1 MLTLLVSMLTSQA
14 MISQAM
20 ISQAM
25 ISQAMTSQAMTSQA
39 LTAQSLKGYRGKD
52 GQRVEVVAL
61 VAQQPGKGA
70 SPNALVRVTGSGSSR
85 DGLVF
90 RGTLREQGRSF
101 VMRYGGQDWVLFTNR
116 DGEVE
121 VSMPGRRESFRAK
134 YDEAS
139 TTAGNADELV
149 KVHLSQVADDSI
161 ALAEKA
167 EWPNLVA
174 KYEKKAADA
183 AASVSKSCGV
193 QSTVRFRWATFDD
206 ETMGN
211 VDAWKLCA
219 PMVAALQSKCAAVK
233 ERPAIVCQLGATP
246 AVERLEG
253 VLRLTTTTKGVS
265 TAFVQQELGR

>member
-1 MLTLLVSMLTSQA
+1 MLTLLVSMV
-14 MISQAM
+14 
-20 ISQAM
+20 
-25 ISQAMTSQAMTSQA
+25 TSQA
-39 LTAQSLKGYRGKD
+39 LTAQSLKVYRGRD

-61 VAQQPGKGA
+61 APQQPGKGA
-70 SPNALVRVTGSGSSR
+70 TPNALVRVTGSGSER

-101 VMRYGGQDWVLFTNR
+101 VMRYGGKDWTLTTNR
-116 DGEVE
+116 DGDVD
-121 VSMPGRRESFRAK
+121 VSMPGRSESFRVK

-139 TTAGNADELV
+139 TTAGNPAEVV
-149 KVHLSQVADDSI
+149 KVHLSQLADDSI

-167 EWPNLVA
+167 EWPNIVS
-174 KYEKKAADA
+174 KYEKKAAEA

-193 QSTVRFRWATFDD
+193 PSTVTFRWATFDD
-206 ETMGN
+206 ETMAN

-233 ERPAIVCQLGATP
+233 QRPAVVCQLGATP

-253 VLRLTTTTKGVS
+253 VLRITTTTKGVT